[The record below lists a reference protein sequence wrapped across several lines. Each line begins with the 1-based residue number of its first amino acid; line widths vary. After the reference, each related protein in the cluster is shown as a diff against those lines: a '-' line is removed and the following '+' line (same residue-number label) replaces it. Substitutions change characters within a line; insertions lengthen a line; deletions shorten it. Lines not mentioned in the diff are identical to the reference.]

1 MADSFEI
8 TLQIIIAVFAG
19 ISAQVLA
26 EFLKVPS
33 IVLLLIFGIA
43 LGVDGFAVLH
53 PSDLGVGLEV
63 LVALAVAI
71 ILFEGGLNLKLKE
84 LDEVSGSLRNL
95 VTFGTLIT
103 LFGGGFAAH
112 YLAEFPWAIAF
123 LYAALVVVTGPTV
136 VGPLLKQ
143 VAVDRKVAT
152 LLEGEGVLIDPVG
165 AILAVVV
172 LDTILNVDA
181 GFLELAGG
189 LVIRLG
195 LGAMIGAI
203 GGWLMGQFLRLATS
217 LSEDLKNLLVL
228 AAIWGLFGLSQSIQ
242 SESGLM
248 TVVVAGIVLRA
259 FSIPEERLLR
269 RFKSQLTVLCV
280 SVLFILLAAD
290 LSLASIVALGWGSFL
305 TVAVLMFVVRPI
317 SVALCTANS
326 DLNWKQKFF
335 VAWVAPRGIVSASV
349 ASLFAIILTE
359 KGFNGGASIKA
370 LVFLTILMTVFIQGL
385 SAKWMAKQ
393 LRITSLEAKGAVIV
407 GSNPLSRLV
416 ARLFQQQGESVVII
430 DTDPKACEEAKAAQL
445 EVYQSSALN
454 ADVLE
459 EIGLTSMGTFLALTT
474 NGEVNLVLAQRAV
487 EEFQPP
493 RVVAFF
499 EQGDQEN
506 AIANKAKIGQ
516 VFGGGFSV
524 KVWNQHIR
532 DQQFKLGKTTI
543 AKGEKSLEKFLPF
556 QSLIDSGELLP
567 LLIRRQNKLMVM
579 RSPDE
584 LQTEDELIYLLHDS
598 RPQLLKRLSG
608 GMQSSRLILEELP
621 EIENLIPPVSPEKTE
636 KPPKIENLTPP
647 KKPEPLVPPIP
658 PALPELPENS

>member
-1 MADSFEI
+1 MADSFSI
-8 TLQIIIAVFAG
+8 TLQIIIAVCAG
-19 ISAQVLA
+19 IGAQVLG
-26 EFLKVPS
+26 EFIKIPS

-43 LGVDGFAVLH
+43 LGVDGLAVLH
-53 PSDLGVGLEV
+53 PSELGVGLEV

-71 ILFEGGLNLKLKE
+71 ILFEGGLNLQLKE
-84 LDEVSGSLRNL
+84 LNEVSGSLRNL
-95 VTFGTLIT
+95 VTFGTLLT
-103 LFGGGFAAH
+103 LLGGGVAAH

-123 LYAALVVVTGPTV
+123 LYASLVVVTGPTV

-172 LDTILNVDA
+172 LDTILNADA
-181 GFLELAGG
+181 GLLEISGG
-189 LVIRLG
+189 LVFRLG
-195 LGAMIGAI
+195 TGAAIGAI
-203 GGWLMGQFLRLATS
+203 GGWIMGKFLRLASS

-228 AAIWGLFGLSQSIQ
+228 AGIWGLFGLAQSIRG
-242 SESGLM
+242 ESGLM
-248 TVVVAGIVLRA
+248 TVVVAGIVLRE

-290 LSLASIVALGWGSFL
+290 LSLASIVALGWGSFF
-305 TVAVLMFVVRPI
+305 TVATLMFVVRPI
-317 SVALCTANS
+317 SVAICTANS

-335 VAWVAPRGIVSASV
+335 VAWVAPRGIVSASI

-370 LVFLTILMTVFIQGL
+370 LVFLTILMTVFVQGL
-385 SAKWMAKQ
+385 SAKWVAK
-393 LRITSLEAKGAVIV
+393 LLNITSSNAKGAVIV

-416 ARLFQQQGESVVII
+416 ARLFQEQGESVVIV
-430 DTDPKACEEAKAAQL
+430 DTDAKACEAAKAVNL

-459 EIGLTSMGTFLALTT
+459 EIGISSMGTFMALTS

-499 EQGDQEN
+499 EQGDQDN
-506 AIANKAKIGQ
+506 ATANKAKISQ
-516 VFGGGFSV
+516 VFGGSFSV
-524 KVWNQHIR
+524 KIWNQYIR
-532 DQQFKLGKTTI
+532 DQQVKLGKTTI
-543 AKGEKSLEKFLPF
+543 PKLDKAALKPLDF
-556 QSLIDSGELLP
+556 QSLIDSKELLP
-567 LLIRRQNKLMVM
+567 LLIRRNETLMVM
-579 RSPDE
+579 RSLDE
-584 LQTEDELIYLLHDS
+584 LKAEDELIYLLHDP

-608 GMQSSRLILEELP
+608 GMQSSRLLLEELP
-621 EIENLIPPVSPEKTE
+621 EIENFERRSPLSSPE
-636 KPPKIENLTPP
+636 TP
-647 KKPEPLVPPIP
+647 E
-658 PALPELPENS
+658 SS

>member
-1 MADSFEI
+1 MGVDVVAIDPSALPMADSFDL

-19 ISAQVLA
+19 IAAQVFG
-26 EFLKVPS
+26 EFLKVPG
-33 IVLLLIFGIA
+33 IVLLLIFGIT
-43 LGVDGFAVLH
+43 LGVDGFSVLH
-53 PSDLGVGLEV
+53 PSEFGVGLEV
-63 LVALAVAI
+63 LVSLAVAI
-71 ILFEGGLNLKLKE
+71 ILFEGGLNLRLKE

-103 LFGGGFAAH
+103 LLGGGMAAH

-123 LYAALVVVTGPTV
+123 LYASLVVVTGPTV

-181 GFLELAGG
+181 GLVQIITG
-189 LVIRLG
+189 LTLRLG
-195 LGAMIGAI
+195 IGSVIGAI
-203 GGWLMGQFLRLATS
+203 GGWLMGQFLRSAS
-217 LSEDLKNLLVL
+217 VLSEELKNLLVL
-228 AAIWGLFGLSQSIQ
+228 ASIWGLFGFAQYVS

-269 RFKSQLTVLCV
+269 RFKSQLTILCV

-290 LSLASIVALGWGSFL
+290 LSIASILALGWGSFFA
-305 TVAVLMFVVRPI
+305 VAALMFIVRPI
-317 SVALCTANS
+317 SVLLCTANS
-326 DLNWKQKFF
+326 DLNWQQKFF
-335 VAWVAPRGIVSASV
+335 VAWVAPRGIVSASI

-370 LVFLTILMTVFIQGL
+370 LVFLTILMTVFVQGL
-385 SAKWMAKQ
+385 TAKWMAKQ
-393 LRITSLEAKGAVIV
+393 LNITSSDAKGAVIV

-416 ARLFQQQGESVVII
+416 ARLFQEQGESVVIV
-430 DTDPKACEEAKAAQL
+430 DTDPKACEAARADQL
-445 EVYQSSALN
+445 EVYQSSALD

-459 EIGLTSMGTFLALTT
+459 EIGISSMGTFLALTS

-499 EQGDQEN
+499 EQGDQSN
-506 AIANKAKIGQ
+506 TTANKAKISQ
-516 VFGGGFSV
+516 AFAGGFSV
-524 KVWNQHIR
+524 KIWNDFISEQR
-532 DQQFKLGKTTI
+532 VKLGKS
-543 AKGEKSLEKFLPF
+543 ALPKAEEFEQKVAYF
-556 QSLIDSGELLP
+556 QSLIETNELLP
-567 LLIRRQNKLMVM
+567 LLIRRGDKQMVL
-579 RSPDE
+579 RSLEELKPD
-584 LQTEDELIYLLHDS
+584 DELIYLLHDP

-608 GMQSSRLILEELP
+608 GMQSRRLTLEELAVV
-621 EIENLIPPVSPEKTE
+621 ENFEWRSPTTPTESQEKD
-636 KPPKIENLTPP
+636 
-647 KKPEPLVPPIP
+647 
-658 PALPELPENS
+658 

>member
-1 MADSFEI
+1 MADSFSI
-8 TLQIIIAVFAG
+8 TLQIIIAVCAG
-19 ISAQVLA
+19 IGAQVLG
-26 EFLKVPS
+26 EFIKIPS

-43 LGVDGFAVLH
+43 LGVDGLAVLH

-71 ILFEGGLNLKLKE
+71 ILFEGGLNLQLKE
-84 LDEVSGSLRNL
+84 LNEVSGSLRNL
-95 VTFGTLIT
+95 VTFGTLLT
-103 LFGGGFAAH
+103 LLGGGLAAH

-172 LDTILNVDA
+172 LDTILNADA
-181 GFLELAGG
+181 GLLEIAGG
-189 LVIRLG
+189 LVFRLG
-195 LGAMIGAI
+195 TGAAIGAI
-203 GGWLMGQFLRLATS
+203 GGWIMGQFLRLASS
-217 LSEDLKNLLVL
+217 LSEDLKNLFVL
-228 AAIWGLFGLSQSIQ
+228 AGIWGLFGLAQSIRG
-242 SESGLM
+242 ESGLM
-248 TVVVAGIVLRA
+248 TVVVAGIVLRE

-269 RFKSQLTVLCV
+269 RFKGQLTVLCV

-290 LSLASIVALGWGSFL
+290 LSLASIVALGWGSFF
-305 TVAVLMFVVRPI
+305 TVATLMFVVRPL
-317 SVALCTANS
+317 SVAICTANS
-326 DLNWKQKFF
+326 DLNWRQKFF

-370 LVFLTILMTVFIQGL
+370 LVFLTILMTVFVQGL
-385 SAKWMAKQ
+385 SAKWVAKLLQ
-393 LRITSLEAKGAVIV
+393 ITSSNAKGAVIV
-407 GSNPLSRLV
+407 GSTPLSRLV
-416 ARLFQQQGESVVII
+416 ARLFQEQGESVVIV
-430 DTDPKACEEAKAAQL
+430 DTDAKACEAAKAVNL

-459 EIGLTSMGTFLALTT
+459 EIGISSMGTFIALTN

-499 EQGDQEN
+499 EQGDQDN
-506 AIANKAKIGQ
+506 ATANKAKISQ
-516 VFGGGFSV
+516 VFGGSFSV
-524 KVWNQHIR
+524 KMWNQYIR
-532 DQQFKLGKTTI
+532 DQQVKLGKTTI
-543 AKGEKSLEKFLPF
+543 PKLDKAGLKSLDF
-556 QSLIDSGELLP
+556 QALIDSKELLP
-567 LLIRRQNKLMVM
+567 LLIRRNETLMVL
-579 RSPDE
+579 RSLDE
-584 LQTEDELIYLLHDS
+584 LKAEDELIYLLHDP

-608 GMQSSRLILEELP
+608 GMQSSRLLLEELP
-621 EIENLIPPVSPEKTE
+621 EIESFERRSPPSSPE
-636 KPPKIENLTPP
+636 TP
-647 KKPEPLVPPIP
+647 E
-658 PALPELPENS
+658 SS

>member
-1 MADSFEI
+1 MTDSFDL
-8 TLQIIIAVFAG
+8 TLQIIITVFAG
-19 ISAQVLA
+19 ISAQVCG
-26 EFLKVPS
+26 EFLKIPS

-43 LGVDGFAVLH
+43 LGGDGFGILH
-53 PSDLGVGLEV
+53 PSEFGIGLEV
-63 LVALAVAI
+63 LVALAVAV

-84 LDEVSGSLRNL
+84 LNEVSGSLRNL
-95 VTFGTLIT
+95 VTIGTIIT
-103 LFGGGFAAH
+103 LVGGGLAAH

-123 LYAALVVVTGPTV
+123 LYASLVVVTGPTV

-181 GFLELAGG
+181 GLGEVASGLA
-189 LVIRLG
+189 LRLG
-195 LGAMIGAI
+195 IGAI
-203 GGWLMGQFLRLATS
+203 IGAVGGWLMGQFLRVATF

-228 AAIWGLFGLSQSIQ
+228 AGIWGLFGFAQSVRG
-242 SESGLM
+242 ESGLM
-248 TVVVAGIVLRA
+248 TAVVAGIVLRA

-290 LSLASIVALGWGSFL
+290 LSIASIFALGWGSFF

-326 DLNWKQKFF
+326 DLDWKQKFF

-385 SAKWMAKQ
+385 SAKWIARQ
-393 LRITSLEAKGAVIV
+393 LKITSIEARGAVIV
-407 GSNPLSRLV
+407 GSSPLSRLL
-416 ARLFQQQGESVVII
+416 AQLFQQQGESVVII
-430 DTDPKACEEAKAAQL
+430 DTDPKACEVARTEQL
-445 EVYQSSALN
+445 EVYQSSALDG
-454 ADVLE
+454 DVLE
-459 EIGLTSMGTFLALTT
+459 EIGISSMGAFVALTN
-474 NGEVNLVLAQRAV
+474 NGEVNLVLAQRIM
-487 EEFQPP
+487 EEFHPP
-493 RVVAFF
+493 RVAAFF
-499 EQGDQEN
+499 EQGEPDN
-506 AIANKAKIGQ
+506 TIANKSKISQ

-524 KVWNQHIR
+524 KVWNQYIL
-532 DQQFKLGKTTI
+532 DQQVKLGKTTI
-543 AKGEKSLEKFLPF
+543 GPRDKNQTLPF
-556 QSLIDSGELLP
+556 QTLVDAGEFLP
-567 LLIRRQNKLMVM
+567 LLIRRQETLMIV
-579 RSPDE
+579 RSLED
-584 LQTEDELIYLLHDS
+584 LKAEDELIYLLHDP

-608 GMQSSRLILEELP
+608 GMQAPRLLLETLP
-621 EIENLIPPVSPEKTE
+621 EVENLPRAPQAIA
-636 KPPKIENLTPP
+636 
-647 KKPEPLVPPIP
+647 P
-658 PALPELPENS
+658 PALPEIPKNS